1 MMECRGMAD
10 GRNGRGRG
18 TRCGGIAAALLLAT
32 GLAGCAGG
40 ASSSL
45 LVDPSR
51 YDLYS
56 CKQLGTARKGANDR
70 VVELEGL
77 MAKAETGAG
86 GALAS
91 GLAYQTDYLTARA
104 QRDLI
109 DEKIRQYNCSPADLA
124 PETPGSS
131 QPAPPRAPRRR

>member
-1 MMECRGMAD
+1 MADDRDQRGQGMAA
-10 GRNGRGRG
+10 RRGRL
-18 TRCGGIAAALLLAT
+18 AAALLLAA
-32 GLAGCAGG
+32 GLGGCGGG

-45 LVDPSR
+45 FVDPSR

-56 CKQLGTARKGANDR
+56 CKQLGAARKSAENR
-70 VVELEGL
+70 VIELEGL

-109 DEKIRQYNCSPADLA
+109 DEKIGQYNCGPADLA
-124 PETPGSS
+124 PAARS
-131 QPAPPRAPRRR
+131 PAPPRAPRRR

>member
-1 MMECRGMAD
+1 MMECRGMTD
-10 GRNGRGRG
+10 DRNGRERKA
-18 TRCGGIAAALLLAT
+18 RRGGIAAALLLAM
-32 GLAGCAGG
+32 GLAGCGGG

-45 LVDPSR
+45 FVDPSR

-56 CKQLGTARKGANDR
+56 CKQLGAARKIADSR
-70 VVELEGL
+70 VIELEGL

-109 DEKIRQYNCSPADLA
+109 DEKIGQYNCGPADLA
-124 PETPGSS
+124 PAAPSPPP
-131 QPAPPRAPRRR
+131 PARPRAPRRN

>member
-1 MMECRGMAD
+1 MAD
-10 GRNGRGRG
+10 DRSEQRQR
-18 TRCGGIAAALLLAT
+18 TRRGGIAAVLLLAA

-45 LVDPSR
+45 FVDPAR

-56 CKQLGTARKGANDR
+56 CKQLGAARKTADNR
-70 VVELEGL
+70 VMELEGL
-77 MAKAETGAG
+77 MAKAEAGAA

-91 GLAYQTDYLTARA
+91 GLAYQTDYLAARA
-104 QRDLI
+104 QRDLV

-124 PETPGSS
+124 PE
-131 QPAPPRAPRRR
+131 APPPTPPRPARRR

>member
-1 MMECRGMAD
+1 MADDRDQRGHGMAA
-10 GRNGRGRG
+10 RRGRLA
-18 TRCGGIAAALLLAT
+18 TALLLAA
-32 GLAGCAGG
+32 GLGGCGGG

-45 LVDPSR
+45 FVDPSR

-56 CKQLGTARKGANDR
+56 CKQLGAARKSAENR
-70 VVELEGL
+70 VIELEGL

-109 DEKIRQYNCSPADLA
+109 DEKIRQYNCGPADLA
-124 PETPGSS
+124 PAAPL
-131 QPAPPRAPRRR
+131 PAPPRAPRRR

>member
-1 MMECRGMAD
+1 MAED
-10 GRNGRGRG
+10 RDERVRG
-18 TRCGGIAAALLLAT
+18 TAARRGWLAAALVLAA
-32 GLAGCAGG
+32 GLGGCGGG

-56 CKQLGTARKGANDR
+56 CKQLGASRKAADNR
-70 VVELEGL
+70 VIELEGL

-109 DEKIRQYNCSPADLA
+109 DEKITQYKCSPADLA
-124 PETPGSS
+124 PATS
-131 QPAPPRAPRRR
+131 PPPPPPAPRRR

>member
-1 MMECRGMAD
+1 MAD
-10 GRNGRGRG
+10 DRDQRGRG
-18 TRCGGIAAALLLAT
+18 ARRGGVAAVLLLAA
-32 GLAGCAGG
+32 GLAGCGGG

-45 LVDPSR
+45 FVDPAR

-56 CKQLGTARKGANDR
+56 CKQLGAARKSADDR

-124 PETPGSS
+124 PEAP
-131 QPAPPRAPRRR
+131 PPPPRAPRRR

>member
-1 MMECRGMAD
+1 MAA
-10 GRNGRGRG
+10 RRGRL
-18 TRCGGIAAALLLAT
+18 AAVILLAM

-45 LVDPSR
+45 FVDPAR

-56 CKQLGTARKGANDR
+56 CKQLGVARKTANDR

-77 MAKAETGAG
+77 MAKARTGAG

-91 GLAYQTDYLTARA
+91 GLAYQSDYLTARA
-104 QRDLI
+104 QRDLV

-124 PETPGSS
+124 PEPPPSS
-131 QPAPPRAPRRR
+131 SPPPPQRAPRRR